1 MSDLAL
7 TTGFPQDTDTE
18 RLLLARLARSG
29 GLRFRSTTLTSA
41 LASAARTQT
50 TASADISAAGAR
62 GVLAVIQTTTTDAT
76 LNLNLGV
83 AFLIGGQPYALAA
96 SGNFAVASTLYRVL
110 ILHPELAT
118 AGPAV
123 SGYTWTGNTVEGAVP
138 ETFRLVVA
146 HSSTNSIT
154 YTLGYILLD

>member
-29 GLRFRSTTLTSA
+29 GLRFRSTSLTTA
-41 LASAARTQT
+41 LASAARTAT

-83 AFLIGGQPYALAA
+83 AFLISGQPYAICS
-96 SGNFAVASTLYRVL
+96 SGNFAVASTLFRVL
-110 ILHPELAT
+110 ILHPELTT
-118 AGPAV
+118 AGSAIA
-123 SGYTWTGNTVEGAVP
+123 GYTWTGNTCEGAVAD
-138 ETFRLVVA
+138 TFRLVVA
-146 HSSTNSIT
+146 HSSANTIT
-154 YTLGYILLD
+154 YSVGYILLD